1 MKIIKCKYCNNDVF
15 EWKYRC
21 NYCQKKNYEETTK
34 EKVEKI
40 KEKVEKIVKKLK
52 KEIYDCMKG
61 GIQISLFITPIVLLT
76 MMLELIEN
84 GTFLEKMNIT
94 NFFLAPFFLV
104 FSIIIVGIF
113 QFGFLG
119 LVVRLCREKND

>member
-1 MKIIKCKYCNNDVF
+1 MLLKIIKCKYCNNDVF
-15 EWKYRC
+15 EWEYKC
-21 NYCQKKNYEETTK
+21 NYCQKRNYEETT
-34 EKVEKI
+34 

-61 GIQISLFITPIVLLT
+61 GIQISLFVTPIILLIK
-76 MMLELIEN
+76 MLELLEN

-94 NFFLAPFFLV
+94 NFFLAPFFVV
-104 FSIIIVGIF
+104 FCIVFVGIF

-119 LVVRLCREKND
+119 LVGRLCQEKND